1 MPMLPKTVELPTDVD
16 AELLAKVFSNPE
28 MVAKL
33 AVIITN
39 SR

>member
-1 MPMLPKTVELPTDVD
+1 MPMLPKTVELLTDVD